1 MKLLT
6 MAYPMIQKSY
16 KPKFGSLIQ
25 QLETAQQFKKMEYLK
40 TLIEAKELLA
50 SHTYDPGWNKNNLI
64 WQNLW
69 SRDNRKIKKESRRK
83 PKKPME
89 QLRFLAY

>member
-6 MAYPMIQKSY
+6 EIQRSY

-25 QLETAQQFKKMEYLK
+25 QLENVQQFKEMKYPT

-50 SHTYDPGWNKNNLI
+50 SHNYDPGCNK
-64 WQNLW
+64 
-69 SRDNRKIKKESRRK
+69 
-83 PKKPME
+83 
-89 QLRFLAY
+89 